1 MTTANTASN
10 MTRAEYEAVEALSY
24 SGMKELLR
32 SPAHFQHWKKNPK
45 EETKALRLG
54 KATHAA
60 FLTPDVWA
68 STYKTLPADLDR
80 RTKDGKATYEA
91 ILSSLKPGDTL
102 LANDEYELATELAF
116 AATRISDNL
125 IYKTGA
131 WVERPLF
138 AKDKATPLKG
148 IPDLI
153 DAEGWIYDLKTTDD
167 ASERAALRTI
177 LNFGYHLQA
186 AHYIRLA
193 GANRSDIRGFRL
205 IMVEKDGPHQ
215 GAVYEI
221 GGDLLAL
228 GNKEVDRAYSLYD
241 RCTASG
247 EWPGYAETAGSVTV
261 LSDLPGAKAAGKG
274 ASNGI
279 SF

>member
-10 MTRAEYEAVEALSY
+10 MTRAEYEAVPALSY

-32 SPAHFQHWKKNPK
+32 SPAHFQHWKQNPRD
-45 EETKALRLG
+45 ETKALRLG

-60 FLTPDVWA
+60 YLTPDIWA
-68 STYKTLPADLDR
+68 SAYKTLPADLDR

-91 ILSSLKPGDTL
+91 ILASLKPGDTL
-102 LANDEYELATELAF
+102 LANDEYELATEIAF
-116 AATRISDNL
+116 AASRLTDNL
-125 IYKTGA
+125 VYRTGA

-153 DAEGWIYDLKTTDD
+153 DSEGWIYDLKTTDD

-177 LNFGYHLQA
+177 LNYGYHLQA

-205 IMVEKDGPHQ
+205 IMVEKDAPHL
-215 GAVYEI
+215 GAIYEI

-228 GNKEVDRAYSLYD
+228 GNKEVDRAYSLFD

-247 EWPGYAETAGSVTV
+247 EWPGYSETPGAVTV
-261 LSDLPGAKAAGKG
+261 LSDLPGSKAGK
-274 ASNGI
+274 ASASGI

>member
-1 MTTANTASN
+1 
-10 MTRAEYEAVEALSY
+10 MTRAEYEAVPALSY

-32 SPAHFQHWKKNPK
+32 SPAHYQHWLKNPR

-125 IYKTGA
+125 LYRTGA
-131 WVERPLF
+131 WIERPLV

-153 DAEGWIYDLKTTDD
+153 DSEGWIYDLKTTDLAD
-167 ASERAALRTI
+167 ERSALRTI
-177 LNFGYHLQA
+177 LSYGYHLQA

-193 GANRSDIRGFRL
+193 HCNRSDIRGFRL
-205 IMVEKDGPHQ
+205 VMVEKDAPHI
-215 GAVYEI
+215 GAIYQI
-221 GGDLLAL
+221 DGDLLDL
-228 GNKEVDRAYSLYD
+228 GRKETDRAYSLYD
-241 RCTASG
+241 RCVASG
-247 EWPGYAETAGSVTV
+247 EWPGYSETPGAVTT
-261 LSDLPGAKAAGKG
+261 LSELPGSKKAG
-274 ASNGI
+274 AS
-279 SF
+279 STSLTF